1 MNQQPTN
8 YWSELGN
15 IVGGGLPPAA
25 RTYEDYS
32 DGLQTWRDAF
42 CDEVRFRRVHTDA
55 NESAIFAASLEY
67 WLSETID
74 QQYPN
79 LLADTLIPMRKNI
92 PPGAQDVITYG
103 YDMTGEAR
111 VLANYGEDIP
121 RVDLHA
127 RRMVT
132 PMVSLAAAFA
142 VTLQQTR
149 EAAQVGMGGSGQ
161 QVVPLENLGLAAVRR
176 VLASRADSILSSGD
190 ATIGAQGILNVAGV
204 VPGAFTT
211 GGWSAVGAAT
221 AAQIDA
227 DVSLA
232 RSTLF
237 AATGNVFEAD
247 TLLLPTTAYAYIQTL
262 PMFVAGGPTV
272 LEWLEQKHGL
282 RVIKWWRCDAA
293 GAGGVDRAMLFTN
306 TREVIE
312 GYRSID
318 VELLAPEYRSTYWLT
333 VGHCRTAGCN
343 SAKITAIG
351 YYDNV

>member
-1 MNQQPTN
+1 MNGQLMN
-8 YWSELGN
+8 VEAWRS
-15 IVGGGLPPAA
+15 IVDGGLPPPSASRRA
-25 RTYEDYS
+25 YS
-32 DGLQTWRDAF
+32 DGLRNWRSAFADDA
-42 CDEVRFRRVHTDA
+42 RLKRVHTDA

-74 QQYPN
+74 MQYPQ
-79 LLADTLIPMRKNI
+79 LLADSLIPMKTSI
-92 PPGAQDVITYG
+92 PPGASDVVTYG
-103 YDMTGEAR
+103 YDQTGEAR

-127 RRMVT
+127 QRMTT
-132 PMVSLAAAFA
+132 PMISLAAAFA
-142 VTLQQTR
+142 VTLQQVR
-149 EAAQVGMGGSGQ
+149 EAAMAGGGSGQ
-161 QVVPLENLGLAAVRR
+161 QAVPLENLGLAAVRR
-176 VLASRADSILSSGD
+176 VLMTRADQILSIGD
-190 ATIGAQGILNVAGV
+190 ATIGAQGILNVTGV

-211 GGWSAVGAAT
+211 GGWNAVGAAT
-221 AAQIDA
+221 AAQVDA

-237 AATGNVFEAD
+237 AATGNVFEPD

-272 LEWLEQKHGL
+272 LEWLQQKHGL
-282 RVIKWWRCDAA
+282 NVVKWWRCDGSGAA
-293 GAGGVDRAMLFTN
+293 GVDRAMLFSN